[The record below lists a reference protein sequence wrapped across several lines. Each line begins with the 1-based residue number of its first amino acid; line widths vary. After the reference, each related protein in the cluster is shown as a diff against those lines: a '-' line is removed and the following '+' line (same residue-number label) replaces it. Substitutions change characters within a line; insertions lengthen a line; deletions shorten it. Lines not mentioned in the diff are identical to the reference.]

1 MQNDVLSGVLL
12 PLALAFITFSLGLG
26 LTLDDFRRIVRQ
38 PRALLVGAL
47 CHFILL
53 PAAAWAL
60 VSVAGLTGALA
71 VGFMIVAACPTGST
85 SNLLTYLARGDVAL
99 AVSFTA
105 VAAVLTVFTLP
116 IVLSLAMQRFA
127 GASVAVQVPVGT
139 IMGQVFLLLAVPVAL
154 GMAWRHR
161 APRQAIAFE
170 RQATRVATGLFLL
183 IVLAAVAKNWTL
195 LRENFSVLAPVALVL
210 NVGMLLVG
218 FAVAWLAR
226 LSRRQSITLGIES
239 AIQNATLAI
248 VIASSVLH
256 NDAMAVP
263 GAVYGVL
270 MYAGGLAFAFAVRG
284 LTGPAPAASAR
295 PAASPAE

>member
-1 MQNDVLSGVLL
+1 VQNDVLSGVLL

-26 LTLDDFRRIVRQ
+26 LAVDDFRRIVRQ

-47 CHFILL
+47 CHFVLL

-60 VSVAGLTGALA
+60 VSMAGLTGALA

-127 GASVAVQVPVGT
+127 GTSVAVQVPVGS

-170 RQATRVATGLFLL
+170 RRATRIATGLFVL
-183 IVLAAVAKNWTL
+183 IVLAAAAKNWTL
-195 LRENFSVLAPVALVL
+195 LRENFTVLAPVALAL

-284 LTGPAPAASAR
+284 FTGDAVDKPALAAG
-295 PAASPAE
+295 P

>member
-26 LTLDDFRRIVRQ
+26 LTLEDFRRIVKQ
-38 PRALLVGAL
+38 PTALLVGAL
-47 CHFILL
+47 CHFVLL
-53 PAAAWAL
+53 PLAAYAL
-60 VSVAGLTGALA
+60 VRLTGLTGALA
-71 VGFMIVAACPTGST
+71 IGFMVVAACPTGST
-85 SNLLTYLARGDVAL
+85 SNLLTYIARGDVAL

-105 VAAVLTVFTLP
+105 VAAVLTVFTMPL
-116 IVLSLAMQRFA
+116 VVSLAMREFA
-127 GASVAVQVPVGT
+127 GTSMAVEVPVGN

-161 APRQAIAFE
+161 APARAIAFE
-170 RQATRVATGLFLL
+170 RRATGIATVLFVL

-195 LRENFSVLAPVALVL
+195 LRENFAVLAPVALAL

-218 FAVAWLAR
+218 FAAAWAAR

-239 AIQNATLAI
+239 SIQNATLAI
-248 VIASSVLH
+248 VIASSVLR
-256 NDAMAVP
+256 NDAIAVP

-270 MYAGGLAFAFAVRG
+270 MYAGGLAFAFAMRRFTGEAQETAG
-284 LTGPAPAASAR
+284 LVGQPHGR
-295 PAASPAE
+295 